1 MITVNSRVFQYYLD
15 NFFKFPKEIRNDIVY
30 CQRSLKAH
38 IKVHQMVIDV
48 FNQEEDADPAQ
59 KQRILE
65 EIESEIYEINAEQHF
80 LFLRLRRIVDEFTKM
95 LKRNDVLIDY
105 EAINSTIS
113 KEVVP
118 LINDLTIDI
127 LPATVLFRN
136 TEQKLIEK
144 YFEVQKEKI
153 VYEIEDSDEDHN
165 QILSSGDLIDNFSAT
180 SNDAFH
186 LQGSGENS
194 SSLSQMSLL
203 KPISQRLVG
212 SGRFT
217 DASKF
222 LQMNLVEE
230 KGNDEPLK
238 DDVLPL
244 EDVSDFPSTSQ
255 KSNESIEPLED
266 LPVSKN
272 VKISRLNLRQALNK
286 ARTENMVA
294 KAAASMIARA
304 IPTSSTSVCPA
315 STSLESVTHS
325 SQRKY
330 EVRTRSSRNT
340 GGNVLTGAIV
350 TREKNTS
357 ELNSSSD
364 DSNPERLQT
373 PTQCLWAVMDSTE
386 LRTLPEHYGQEMF
399 LRLFQ
404 LFTPI
409 MLVQMQQR
417 RSKRKRRTVHNNERA
432 DFHYG
437 RIEYGSYP
445 PPEKKRKAFL
455 ISPQVKRVLQSKR
468 PKRTN
473 TEKNENQAPSRSS
486 SSSPD
491 EKRCCNECLKS
502 GGCFDEC
509 LECKG
514 YYHQICHIEEEEKT
528 TDHSNVPVQGNVL
541 QKLCPACKRQRS
553 SLSSKDALH
562 STAQELE
569 KKLAHEKDRRMNLQ
583 QESKMYKLQMRNLFN
598 IVNTIKCDPENDSSG

>member
-1 MITVNSRVFQYYLD
+1 MMTVNSRVFQYYLD

-48 FNQEEDADPAQ
+48 FNHEEDADPAQ

-118 LINDLTIDI
+118 LINDLTIEI

-165 QILSSGDLIDNFSAT
+165 QILSSGDLIDDFSAT

-186 LQGSGENS
+186 LQGPGGNS
-194 SSLSQMSLL
+194 NSLSQMSLL

-230 KGNDEPLK
+230 KANDEALK

-244 EDVSDFPSTSQ
+244 EDVSDFPGTSH

-325 SQRKY
+325 QRKY

-340 GGNVLTGAIV
+340 SGNVLTGAIV
-350 TREKNTS
+350 AREKNTS

-373 PTQCLWAVMDSTE
+373 TTQCQWTIMDSTE

-473 TEKNENQAPSRSS
+473 TDKNENQAPSRSS

-514 YYHQICHIEEEEKT
+514 YYHQLCHIEEDEKT

-541 QKLCPACKRQRS
+541 QNLCPACKRQRS

-569 KKLAHEKDRRMNLQ
+569 KKLAHERDRRVNLQ

>member
-165 QILSSGDLIDNFSAT
+165 QILSSG
-180 SNDAFH
+180 
-186 LQGSGENS
+186 SGENS
-194 SSLSQMSLL
+194 NSLSQMSLL

-350 TREKNTS
+350 TREKK
-357 ELNSSSD
+357 
-364 DSNPERLQT
+364 
-373 PTQCLWAVMDSTE
+373 
-386 LRTLPEHYGQEMF
+386 Y
-399 LRLFQ
+399 
-404 LFTPI
+404 I
-409 MLVQMQQR
+409 
-417 RSKRKRRTVHNNERA
+417 
-432 DFHYG
+432 
-437 RIEYGSYP
+437 RI
-445 PPEKKRKAFL
+445 KF
-455 ISPQVKRVLQSKR
+455 I
-468 PKRTN
+468 
-473 TEKNENQAPSRSS
+473 
-486 SSSPD
+486 
-491 EKRCCNECLKS
+491 
-502 GGCFDEC
+502 F
-509 LECKG
+509 
-514 YYHQICHIEEEEKT
+514 
-528 TDHSNVPVQGNVL
+528 
-541 QKLCPACKRQRS
+541 
-553 SLSSKDALH
+553 
-562 STAQELE
+562 
-569 KKLAHEKDRRMNLQ
+569 
-583 QESKMYKLQMRNLFN
+583 
-598 IVNTIKCDPENDSSG
+598 